1 MQTKKAN
8 LQDAMLAGMRQGRVG
23 VTLFLTNGF
32 QMRGRIHSF
41 DAYVVILLH
50 TDGKQY
56 MVYKHAI
63 STIVPERAVAPDETD
78 TD

>member
-8 LQDAMLAGMRQGRVG
+8 IQDAMLASMRQSRVG
-23 VTLFLTNGF
+23 VTVFLTNGF

-41 DAYVVILLH
+41 DSYVVILLH

-63 STIVPERAVAPDETD
+63 STIVPERAVSLNEAE
-78 TD
+78 